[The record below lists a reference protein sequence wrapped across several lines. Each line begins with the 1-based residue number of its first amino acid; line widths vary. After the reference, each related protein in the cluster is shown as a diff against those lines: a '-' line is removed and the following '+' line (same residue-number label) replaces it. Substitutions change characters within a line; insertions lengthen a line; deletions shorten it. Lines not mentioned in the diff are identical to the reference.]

1 MYRKEVYATSGVRMT
16 VRFFG
21 GWDYQAQD
29 ANYRYIADA
38 GYAKGVPM
46 GGDLPVR
53 TDTNKAPS
61 FLVAAMKDPLSGN
74 LDRIQIIKGW
84 LDAAGE
90 THEKIYNVAWGDADR
105 RRLDAAGKLPHV
117 GDTVDVAE
125 ATWANTIGDP
135 ELATVW
141 TDPDFDPSLKA
152 FYYARVL
159 EIPTPRW
166 TAYDQKRFG
175 VTMSDDVPMK
185 GQERA
190 WTSPIWFTP

>member
-1 MYRKEVYATSGVRMT
+1 MT

-21 GWDYQAQD
+21 GWDFQALD
-29 ANYRYIADA
+29 AKNRYVADA

-46 GGDLPVR
+46 GGDL
-53 TDTNKAPS
+53 TAQEGAGKAPS

-84 LDAAGE
+84 LDANGD
-90 THEKIYNVAWGDADR
+90 THETIYNVAWGDADTR
-105 RRLDAAGKLPHV
+105 QLDAAGKLPTV
-117 GDTVDVAE
+117 GDTVDVQE
-125 ATWANTIGDP
+125 ATWTNTIGDP

-190 WTSPIWFTP
+190 WTSPIWYSPAYE